1 MKRRD
6 FIKQSGTIT
15 AGLYAFPTVIKNYQK
30 ERIRVGVIGTGDRGL
45 GVAGVM
51 QESDWFDV
59 KGCCDVLPFRLDNA
73 RNRFERNASYY
84 TDYRKMLENPDLDA
98 ILVATPLSMHHEM
111 AIAAL
116 DAGKHVYC
124 EKTMAF
130 HIPEVQDM
138 AAKVKDSDKTFLVG
152 HQYRSVP
159 LYYRVAEMI
168 QEGYIGQ
175 VTNIYVQ
182 WNRNG
187 NWRRPVPD
195 PQYERMVNWRM
206 YREYSGGLTA
216 ELHSHQI
223 DFINYVFNS
232 HPVRIMGM
240 ASIDYWKDGRET
252 FDNVNNI
259 LEYPNGMKVNLISL
273 TANARNDYLMEFRG
287 SKGTIVLGMDE
298 ARVYPESEEV
308 KQLTT
313 VDGVTGATAQAIM
326 RGEGIP
332 VKVAHQEGWS
342 NTTYALKNFYEAIV
356 DQAKP
361 YSTVVSGGT
370 TAIVVRLIIDAMVDG
385 EIKSWQPE
393 YKLG

>member
-1 MKRRD
+1 MKRRE
-6 FIKQSGTIT
+6 FIIKSGAVS
-15 AGLYAFPTVIKNYQK
+15 AGVYAFPSVIRNYGSD
-30 ERIRVGVIGTGDRGL
+30 RIRVGIIGTGDRGM
-45 GVAGVM
+45 GVGGVM
-51 QESDWFDV
+51 QGSDWFAV
-59 KGCCDVLPFRLDNA
+59 IGCCDVLPFRLENA
-73 RNRFERNASYY
+73 RNRFGTKATYY
-84 TDYRKMLENPDLDA
+84 TDYRKMLDNPEIEA
-98 ILVATPLSMHHEM
+98 ILVSTPLSMHHEM
-111 AIAAL
+111 AVAAL

-130 HIPEVQDM
+130 HIDEILDL
-138 AAKVKDSDKTFLVG
+138 AKKVKSTDQSFLVG

-232 HPVRIMGM
+232 HPTRIMGM
-240 ASIDYWKDGRET
+240 GSIDYWRDGRET
-252 FDNVNNI
+252 YDNVNNI

-273 TANARNDYLMEFRG
+273 TANALNDYLMEFRG
-287 SKGTIVLGMDE
+287 SKGTIVLGMDH
-298 ARVYPESEEV
+298 AKVYPETEQI

-313 VDGVTGATAQAIM
+313 VDGVTGATAEALTK
-326 RGEGIP
+326 GEGIP
-332 VKVAHQEGWS
+332 VKVAEKEGWS
-342 NTTYALKNFYEAIV
+342 NTTYALENFYNAV
-356 DQAKP
+356 VHGAAP
-361 YSTVVSGGT
+361 YSSVVTGGT
-370 TAIVVRLIIDAMVDG
+370 TAIVVRLIIDAMVDR
-385 EIKSWQPE
+385 EAKMWKPE
-393 YKLG
+393 FQLG